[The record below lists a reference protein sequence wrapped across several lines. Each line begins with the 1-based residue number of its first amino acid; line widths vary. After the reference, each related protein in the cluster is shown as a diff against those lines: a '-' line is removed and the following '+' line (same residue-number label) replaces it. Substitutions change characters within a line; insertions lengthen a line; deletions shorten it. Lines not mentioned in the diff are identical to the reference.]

1 MLDILL
7 GSLYNILSHSLLQ
20 PHMRKGFPDGSVGKE
35 SSWNVGDTRNV
46 ALIPGSG
53 RSPDGGNSNLLQ
65 YSCLENSMDR
75 GAWWATV
82 CGVAKSHTWLSTH
95 ACMHTYE
102 EISTQGKVNKSYSQ
116 GRAEITPMS
125 ICFKSPCFCAVSLW
139 IFSTVYSL
147 FQECVL
153 KLTWNKKTLCL
164 VKYLLIQRAL

>member
-102 EISTQGKVNKSYSQ
+102 EISTQGKVNKSYS
-116 GRAEITPMS
+116 
-125 ICFKSPCFCAVSLW
+125 
-139 IFSTVYSL
+139 
-147 FQECVL
+147 
-153 KLTWNKKTLCL
+153 
-164 VKYLLIQRAL
+164 